1 MKRKLVLFLVVA
13 VTGLLTFG
21 CAEEEKEVYVPS
33 FEAMGC
39 SATFSDISLFRNP
52 TSSGNP
58 NTVVASMNCNS
69 STAVSIAFYD
79 TTYGGHREVFL
90 VNGQNEELV
99 VGLTPYQAQA
109 FTFSVKKDTIAAG
122 SYYAKYRVIALNVDT
137 NEYTY
142 QDYNIEALDNY
153 GRVAPE
159 TSVLKTVPEVNT
171 DSLQPL
177 RNNEETAKEI
187 NAQLDEAAKNLDSS
201 AVAK

>member
-39 SATFSDISLFRNP
+39 SATFSDISLYRNP

-58 NTVVASMNCNS
+58 NTVAASMNCNS

-79 TTYGGHREVFL
+79 DTIGGHREVFL

-109 FTFSVKKDTIAAG
+109 FIFSVKKSIAAG

-187 NAQLDEAAKNLDSS
+187 NAQLDEAAKNLGSS
-201 AVAK
+201 TEAK

>member
-1 MKRKLVLFLVVA
+1 MKKLNIVLISLFV
-13 VTGLLTFG
+13 LLTAG
-21 CAEEEKEVYVPS
+21 CADLLEEEKEVYVPT

-39 SATFSDISLFRNP
+39 TATFSDISLYRNP

-79 TTYGGHREVFL
+79 TTYAGHREVFL

-99 VGLTPYQAQA
+99 AGLTPYQAQA
-109 FTFSVKKDTIAAG
+109 FTFSVKKTIAAG

-142 QDYNIEALDNY
+142 QDYKIEALDNY
-153 GRVAPE
+153 GRVASE
-159 TSVLKTVPEVNT
+159 TSVLKTIPEFST

-177 RNNEETAKEI
+177 RKTEETAKEI

>member
-1 MKRKLVLFLVVA
+1 MKRKLVIFLTVA
-13 VTGLLTFG
+13 LTGLLTFG
-21 CAEEEKEVYVPS
+21 CAEEEKEVYVPT
-33 FEAMGC
+33 FEEMGC
-39 SATFSDISLFRNP
+39 SATFSNISLYRNP

-69 STAVSIAFYD
+69 STAVSISFYD
-79 TTYGGHREVFL
+79 DTYGGHREVFL

-109 FTFSVKKDTIAAG
+109 FTFSVKNSIASG

-142 QDYNIEALDNY
+142 RDYNIEALDNY

-159 TSVLKTVPEVNT
+159 TSVLKTVPEVNS
-171 DSLQPL
+171 DSLKPL
-177 RNNEETAKEI
+177 KNNEETAKEI
-187 NAQLDEAAKNLDSS
+187 NAQFDEAVKNIDNSAEAK
-201 AVAK
+201 